1 MNVMGG
7 IFKRL
12 GLPSPRE
19 CGTRFFRE
27 AAFGSTTFAVAMG
40 LFDIPVIIAYF
51 IVWLTCGEDFSN
63 GGFLAIL
70 FCLLVWLSPYYDW
83 DAVQCFMNKKSSYY
97 RSTGVTKKDLW
108 EDKGLMGEF
117 NAAVVSQKLTMP
129 HKILYNVCVPMPN
142 GNYQEIDAV
151 IISEKAIYVLECKN
165 RQGTFVGNIEGK
177 TWVQKIGDQENETHN
192 IYQQNQEHIYALEYF
207 LKSKGLMEM
216 GHAICGNL
224 VLTNGD
230 FTLEMDGGELPVN
243 FACGDNILIAKFVQ
257 KLEAVQDEREDKLFM
272 NKVYMALLPYSLNTK
287 EKRENM
293 LITRQTRSMNK
304 EFDRKSYKYYHFP
317 NGIPGVW
324 DDETILR
331 RDEVYTQ
338 LSYKMEGSSYTY
350 WVTRP
355 DLAYV
360 ERKD

>member
-1 MNVMGG
+1 
-7 IFKRL
+7 
-12 GLPSPRE
+12 
-19 CGTRFFRE
+19 
-27 AAFGSTTFAVAMG
+27 
-40 LFDIPVIIAYF
+40 
-51 IVWLTCGEDFSN
+51 
-63 GGFLAIL
+63 
-70 FCLLVWLSPYYDW
+70 
-83 DAVQCFMNKKSSYY
+83 
-97 RSTGVTKKDLW
+97 
-108 EDKGLMGEF
+108 
-117 NAAVVSQKLTMP
+117 
-129 HKILYNVCVPMPN
+129 
-142 GNYQEIDAV
+142 
-151 IISEKAIYVLECKN
+151 
-165 RQGTFVGNIEGK
+165 
-177 TWVQKIGDQENETHN
+177 
-192 IYQQNQEHIYALEYF
+192 
-207 LKSKGLMEM
+207 
-216 GHAICGNL
+216 
-224 VLTNGD
+224 
-230 FTLEMDGGELPVN
+230 MDGGELPVN